1 MRRLVGQQN
10 AAAWI
15 AEEGGRMC
23 GFGIVEWGEDSAG
36 LTAYVQTLE
45 VLPERRGLGVG
56 GELLRRMEGSARSA
70 GAEAIRLHVDAENA
84 GAIRVYERGG
94 YRLLGMEE
102 DYYGRGRNGLVFGK
116 NMAN

>member
-1 MRRLVGQQN
+1 
-10 AAAWI
+10 
-15 AEEGGRMC
+15 MC